1 MRYYLIT
8 SLPHYLITSLPHCLI
23 SDRNESTGE
32 VVIHHLHG
40 KLNERIPQRIDT
52 GQIDALVAGSS
63 VRC

>member
-1 MRYYLIT
+1 MLDT
-8 SLPHYLITSLPHCLI
+8 QCNLWCHALLPHCLI
-23 SDRNESTGE
+23 SDRDESTGE
-32 VVIHHLHG
+32 LVIHHLHG

>member
-1 MRYYLIT
+1 MSCVIT
-8 SLPHYLITSLPHCLI
+8 SLPHYLI
-23 SDRNESTGE
+23 SDRDESTGE
-32 VVIHHLHG
+32 LVIHHLHG